1 MRTGN
6 LLRMARRRMKKSL
19 GPKKRRNGLS
29 PKNMF
34 NVNVAIE
41 IIVLSNRTLFNV
53 VIREGR
59 QGTPF
64 RLNNKL
70 GKIINRGLFTETVNR
85 ASRRLKTLLIQVEI
99 AVIRRVLFVSF
110 SAD

>member
-6 LLRMARRRMKKSL
+6 LLRMARRRMKNPL
-19 GPKKRRNGLS
+19 GPKNEGGMKFL

-53 VIREGR
+53 VIREGS

-64 RLNNKL
+64 RLKNKL

-85 ASRRLKTLLIQVEI
+85 ASRRLTL
-99 AVIRRVLFVSF
+99 
-110 SAD
+110 